1 MPLPPMNSE
10 RGPGVASFPQTGQV
24 GMIEQRT
31 MVSPVGTLDESR
43 AESPGGR
50 SAPGPWFM
58 GRFQIVSE
66 ETLLDQGID
75 MKIEDNRRE
84 VQIKGFPGEFETMG
98 GRSGLKTFEFH
109 FGLVQ
114 SKRSNILPDWP
125 VPARR
130 RASPKSVTGTEA
142 ATG

>member
-1 MPLPPMNSE
+1 MNSE
-10 RGPGVASFPQTGQV
+10 RSPGVASFPQTGKV

-31 MVSPVGTLDESR
+31 MFSPVGTLDKTR
-43 AESPGGR
+43 AESPGVR
-50 SAPGPWFM
+50 FAPGSGFM

-75 MKIEDNRRE
+75 MQIEDNRRE

-98 GRSGLKTFEFH
+98 GRSGLKTFEIH

-114 SKRSNILPDWP
+114 SKRSKILPDWP
-125 VPARR
+125 VPARLK
-130 RASPKSVTGTEA
+130 ASANSVTGTVA